1 MKSVRGVLEIDSD
14 RGVIYFTS
22 TEKQNIR
29 QTVLRVSNVPK
40 HFIDMEMI
48 DLRIGVKYEYEE
60 KEVKNGG

>member
-22 TEKQNIR
+22 TEKQNIG